1 MFNETNYISASA
13 VDFDANGDIAMSDT
27 TLIAAPG
34 AGYRIV
40 LYGVNMSM
48 AGSTASTAG
57 RLYLTDGDK
66 GTYTILWQL
75 RCQGVYPVQSDM
87 TFPVGVKL
95 SANTALKIT
104 GEEDSAQAY
113 AFGTVYYRIERT

>member
-13 VDFDANGDIAMSDT
+13 LDFDANGDIAMTNT
-27 TLIAAPG
+27 TVLAAPG

-48 AGSTASTAG
+48 AGSTSTTSG
-57 RLYLTDGDK
+57 RLYLTN
-66 GTYTILWQL
+66 GTKASATILWQL
-75 RCQGVYPVQSDM
+75 RSQGVYPVQSDM
-87 TFPVGVKL
+87 SFSPGVKL
-95 SANTALKIT
+95 DANTALKIT